1 MAITFSPQQ
10 IFLENEKDNI
20 ITLSSETTDFK
31 WGKIPQQRSIEELLK
46 YGIINIDKPARPTS
60 HEVVS
65 YIKKILDIPKAGHS
79 GTLDPQVTGVL
90 PVALGRATRIL
101 NTLLLAGKEYVCNM
115 RLHGD
120 VEEEKIHSIMKEYIG
135 DIYQRP
141 PVRSSVKRVLRVR
154 RIYEVKIIEIKEREV
169 LFSIKCQA
177 GTYIRKFCHDIG
189 QSLSCGAHMKEL
201 RRITTGPFN
210 EEKFLTTL
218 QDLYDAF
225 EWYKEE
231 GDEIPLRNI
240 ILPME
245 YGVKHL
251 PKIFVK
257 DTSVDTLCHGAPLA
271 LPGVSKFT
279 NNFQKGDIITIFSLK
294 HELIAL
300 GEAQIDSDKL
310 EGKEQGLIASVK
322 KVLMERNTYPS
333 QKKEN

>member
-1 MAITFSPQQ
+1 MPIKFSSQQ
-10 IFLENEKDNI
+10 VFLENEKDD
-20 ITLSSETTDFK
+20 ITILSSETTDFK
-31 WGKIPQQRSIEELLK
+31 WGKIPQQRSIEELLN

-90 PVALGRATRIL
+90 PVALKKATRIL
-101 NTLLLAGKEYVCNM
+101 NTLLLSGKEYVCNM
-115 RLHGD
+115 RLHRD
-120 VEEEKIHSIMKEYIG
+120 VEEEKIQSIMKEYVG

-141 PVRSSVKRVLRVR
+141 PVRASVKRVLRVR

-201 RRITTGPFN
+201 RRITTGPFT

-218 QDLYDAF
+218 QDLYDAL

-231 GDEIPLRNI
+231 RDEIPLRNI

-279 NNFQKGDIITIFSLK
+279 NNFQKGDLIAIFSLK

-300 GEAQIDSDKL
+300 GEAQIDSNKL
-310 EGKEQGLIASVK
+310 EDKEQGLIASVK
-322 KVLMERNTYPS
+322 KVLMERNTYPN

>member
-1 MAITFSPQQ
+1 MSEEEELKTI
-10 IFLENEKDNI
+10 
-20 ITLSSETTDFK
+20 SSETTDFK
-31 WGKIPQQRSIEELLK
+31 WGKIPQNRSIEELLN
-46 YGIINIDKPARPTS
+46 YGIINVDKPARPTS

-65 YIKKILDIPKAGHS
+65 YIKKILAIPKAGHS

-90 PVALGRATRIL
+90 PIALGRATRIL
-101 NTLLLAGKEYVCNM
+101 NTLLLAGKEYICNM

-120 VEEEKIHSIMKEYIG
+120 VEEEKIQSILQEYIG

-141 PVRSSVKRVLRVR
+141 PVRASVKRVLRIR
-154 RIYEVKIIEIKEREV
+154 RIYNVKIIESKEREV
-169 LFSIKCQA
+169 LFRIYCQA
-177 GTYIRKFCHDIG
+177 GTYIRKFCHDVG

-201 RRITTGPFN
+201 RRTRTGPFDEMN
-210 EEKFLTTL
+210 FLATL
-218 QDLYDAF
+218 QNLYDAF

-231 GDEIPLRNI
+231 GDQIPLRNI

-257 DTSVDTLCHGAPLA
+257 DTTVDSLCHGAPLA
-271 LPGVSKFT
+271 LPGISKFT
-279 NNFQKGDIITIFSLK
+279 NNFQKGDLIAIFSLK

-300 GEAQIDSDKL
+300 GNAQLDSKILEEID
-310 EGKEQGLIASVK
+310 QGLVANVK

-333 QKKEN
+333 QK

>member
-1 MAITFSPQQ
+1 MPINFSLQK
-10 IFLENEKDNI
+10 IFLENETENM

-31 WGKIPQQRSIEELLK
+31 WGKIPQQRTIEELLN

-90 PVALGRATRIL
+90 PIAVGKATRIL
-101 NTLLLAGKEYVCNM
+101 NTLLLSGKEYVCNM
-115 RLHGD
+115 RLHDD
-120 VEEEKIHSIMKEYIG
+120 VEIERIHSIMKDYVG

-141 PVRSSVKRVLRVR
+141 PVRASVKRVLRVR
-154 RIYEVKIIEIKEREV
+154 RIYNIKIIEIKEREV
-169 LFSIKCQA
+169 LFKIQCQA

-189 QSLSCGAHMKEL
+189 QSLACGAHMKEL

-210 EEKFLTTL
+210 EDTFLTTL
-218 QDLYDAF
+218 QDVYDAF

-231 GDEIPLRNI
+231 KDEIPLRNI

-251 PKIFVK
+251 PKIIVK
-257 DTSVDTLCHGAPLA
+257 DTSIDTLCHGAPLA
-271 LPGVSKFT
+271 LPGVSSYT
-279 NNFQKGDIITIFSLK
+279 DNFQKGDIIAIFSLK

-300 GEAQIDSDKL
+300 GESQIDSSKIKD
-310 EGKEQGLIASVK
+310 KEQGLIASVK
-322 KVLMERNTYPS
+322 KVLMDRNTYPS
-333 QKKEN
+333 LKKEN

>member
-1 MAITFSPQQ
+1 MPISFSPQQ
-10 IFLENEKDNI
+10 IFLENERDNF

-31 WGKIPQQRSIEELLK
+31 WGKIPQQRSIEELLN
-46 YGIINIDKPARPTS
+46 YGIINIDKPAKPTS

-65 YIKKILDIPKAGHS
+65 YIKKILDIQKAGHS

-90 PVALGRATRIL
+90 PVALGKATRIL

-115 RLHGD
+115 RLHD
-120 VEEEKIHSIMKEYIG
+120 NVENERIYSIMKEYVG

-141 PVRSSVKRVLRVR
+141 PIRASVKRVLRIR
-154 RIYEVKIIEIKEREV
+154 KIYETEVIEIKDREV
-169 LFSIKCQA
+169 LFRIKCQA

-189 QSLSCGAHMKEL
+189 QSLACGAHMKEL

-210 EEKFLTTL
+210 EELFLTTL
-218 QDLYDAF
+218 QDLYDAL
-225 EWYKEE
+225 ELLKEE

-257 DTSVDTLCHGAPLA
+257 DTSIDTLCHGAPLA

-279 NNFQKGDIITIFSLK
+279 DNFQKGDLIAIFSLK
-294 HELIAL
+294 HELVAL
-300 GEAQIDSDKL
+300 GEAQMNSEKL
-310 EGKEQGLIASVK
+310 KEKEQGLIASVK

>member
-1 MAITFSPQQ
+1 MPISFSPQQ
-10 IFLENEKDNI
+10 IFLENERDNF

-31 WGKIPQQRSIEELLK
+31 WGKIPQQRSIEELLN
-46 YGIINIDKPARPTS
+46 YGIINIDKPAKPTS

-65 YIKKILDIPKAGHS
+65 YIKKILDIQKAGHS

-90 PVALGRATRIL
+90 PVALGKATRIL

-115 RLHGD
+115 RLHDD
-120 VEEEKIHSIMKEYIG
+120 VENERIYSIIKEYVG

-141 PVRSSVKRVLRVR
+141 PIRASVKRVLRIR
-154 RIYEVKIIEIKEREV
+154 KIYETEVIEIKDREV
-169 LFSIKCQA
+169 LFRIKCQA

-189 QSLSCGAHMKEL
+189 QSLACGAHMKEL

-210 EEKFLTTL
+210 EELFLTTL
-218 QDLYDAF
+218 QDLYDAL
-225 EWYKEE
+225 ELLKEE

-257 DTSVDTLCHGAPLA
+257 DTSIDTLCHGAPLA

-279 NNFQKGDIITIFSLK
+279 DNFQKGDLIAIFSLK
-294 HELIAL
+294 HELVAL
-300 GEAQIDSDKL
+300 GEAQMNSEKL
-310 EGKEQGLIASVK
+310 KEKEQGLIASVK